1 MAAEAIVA
9 GRRNVRYDD
18 QDNTTWAK
26 IYKSK
31 QQREEEQDPSTA
43 VAQDAPLERE
53 LVEYVQGDNLLMW
66 VGGVVESEEDGV
78 PVKIEIDVNQPN
90 QNALLVSAHYGKP
103 LGKIFSSMEHC
114 KKYQKLIVA
123 HRSTT
128 ILDSVSTSNGATDD
142 GGGVAVMLA
151 LIRHFIHHPVQHTI
165 IFFMNN
171 AEEEGTMGA
180 GSFMGAP
187 PNSNEDLGD
196 GHPWKKFVKAVI
208 NMGKHIS
215 LLYTK
220 LGNSHAYY

>member
-1 MAAEAIVA
+1 MAAEAIAA

-31 QQREEEQDPSTA
+31 QQREEEQDPASA
-43 VAQDAPLERE
+43 LAQDASLERE

-66 VGGVVESEEDGV
+66 VGGVIESEEDGV

-103 LGKIFSSMEHC
+103 LWKKNPAQLSCMEQC
-114 KKYQKLIVA
+114 RSFQKLIIS
-123 HRSTT
+123 RPSTS

-151 LIRHFIHHPVQHTI
+151 LIRHFIHHPAQHTI
-165 IFFMNN
+165 IFFINN
-171 AEEEGTMGA
+171 AEEEGCMGA

-187 PNSNEDLGD
+187 PNGDEDLGD
-196 GHPWKKFVKAVI
+196 GHLWKKFVRAVI
-208 NMGKHIS
+208 NLGKRIFS
-215 LLYTK
+215 FL
-220 LGNSHAYY
+220 S